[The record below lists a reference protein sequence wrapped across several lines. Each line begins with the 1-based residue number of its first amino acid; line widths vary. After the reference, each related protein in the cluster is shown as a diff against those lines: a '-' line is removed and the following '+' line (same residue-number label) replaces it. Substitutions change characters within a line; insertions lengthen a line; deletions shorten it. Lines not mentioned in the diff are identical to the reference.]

1 MYMPYGHILSTG
13 LKNCLLVYESHL
25 YKIEIALANN
35 QIKGGG
41 K

>member
-1 MYMPYGHILSTG
+1 MPYDHILFTG
-13 LKNCLLVYESHL
+13 IINGILVYESHL
-25 YKIEIALANN
+25 YKMEMTLANN